1 MVTVKK
7 SLEESKYFSHAMS
20 TSYFLHIKLDKVRE
34 DKVIN
39 ISVRVKFNNIGSIE
53 TISTKS
59 RLLLLG
65 KILEYLTSVF
75 QLY

>member
-1 MVTVKK
+1 
-7 SLEESKYFSHAMS
+7 MS
-20 TSYFLHIKLDKVRE
+20 TSYFLHIKFDKVRE
-34 DKVIN
+34 DKIIN